1 MKKILLVN
9 LISLFIISISFAQ
22 EVQNYKVNFNLDN
35 IFLKGRDIKESSDF
49 IIKNN
54 IKFNFVKYNE
64 KNSFLEI
71 TLRTLNNDEQ
81 YFSLANTIELISKK
95 RIGYMDN
102 LSADKLSDIPQKNN
116 NSNYVVS
123 EYISNP
129 LLLNGYKFDM
139 RIYVALTSINPLRIY
154 MYEEGLARFATCKY
168 NNNSVSG
175 SKSKYM
181 HLTNYS
187 INKKNA
193 AF

>member
-1 MKKILLVN
+1 MKKILLIN
-9 LISLFIISISFAQ
+9 LISLFIISISFAK

-35 IFLKGRDIKESSDF
+35 ILLKGRDIKESSDF

-102 LSADKLSDIPQKNN
+102 LSADKLSDIHTFFDDFEKRHFYYRIFNNKKFEEEQCLIFTSGTKTNKDNFYNQVVNGVGCSTEIRLNHKNVGKILNLIQITNN
-116 NSNYVVS
+116 N
-123 EYISNP
+123 
-129 LLLNGYKFDM
+129 
-139 RIYVALTSINPLRIY
+139 
-154 MYEEGLARFATCKY
+154 
-168 NNNSVSG
+168 
-175 SKSKYM
+175 
-181 HLTNYS
+181 
-187 INKKNA
+187 
-193 AF
+193 